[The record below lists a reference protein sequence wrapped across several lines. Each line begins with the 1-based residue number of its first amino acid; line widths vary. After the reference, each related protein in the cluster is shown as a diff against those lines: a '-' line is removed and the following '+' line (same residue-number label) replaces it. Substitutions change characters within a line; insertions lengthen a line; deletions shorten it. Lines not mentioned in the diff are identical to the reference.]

1 MQLSNSQYNEMAK
14 DASAPSKSW
23 FNIPKAFVI
32 GGLICLIGQGIL
44 ELYKATGFEKDEA
57 AALTSLTLVLFSA
70 VLTGL
75 GLYPKV
81 AKHGGAGTLVPI
93 TGFANAVV
101 SPAIEFKTEGWVLG
115 VGAKVFAI
123 ACPVILYG
131 VTASVIYG
139 LIYFVVNQV
148 M

>member
-1 MQLSNSQYNEMAK
+1 M
-14 DASAPSKSW
+14 
-23 FNIPKAFVI
+23 
-32 GGLICLIGQGIL
+32 
-44 ELYKATGFEKDEA
+44 
-57 AALTSLTLVLFSA
+57 
-70 VLTGL
+70 LTGL

-123 ACPVILYG
+123 AGPVILYG

>member
-23 FNIPKAFVI
+23 VNIPKAFVI

-123 ACPVILYG
+123 AGPVILYG